1 MINLST
7 GTLRFALEH
16 NRRFA
21 IPDRAAPLE
30 VDIDT
35 HPGAIE
41 RATRDAALDAN
52 DVSADVRSPRLARTL
67 MTLQQACTTTLWEG
81 QAQQDLAAAVESFI
95 HDPGHAEPPAGL
107 GLQPMP
113 AASMQQRAMAVLRAC
128 EARLET
134 FVGIA
139 CRTGLIVA
147 LTVAIRETV
156 AYHVQRA
163 VDAASTDEATAQ
175 WACAGVFLVG
185 PILGLLGLVR
195 EERNGS
201 ANFQSRMGRL
211 CMLGLALGTG
221 IAVLLQGGAR
231 SLLPGTVATT
241 VYAMLRDVTNQFV
254 RINDNVQ
261 AYSLKGTTAAG
272 VSYGMFGGLFE
283 ALSAVMPSAGST
295 GATGA
300 AQGLQY
306 DLFRTLMSTLPTV
319 GSAILD
325 DHHLRVCNVGNNAP
339 GERTLGARIEF
350 FNATVADVVG
360 ALTTGCALRTQAIHA
375 INAAVSIV
383 LYHMAE
389 AEYDG
394 PYQNCIVNGVVG
406 AMMFIIY
413 LPFVFGTLA
422 ASKPVKT

>member
-1 MINLST
+1 MIGVCMNPLLAGVTSHGST
-7 GTLRFALEH
+7 VPVRPMAE
-16 NRRFA
+16 
-21 IPDRAAPLE
+21 APFEPCLD
-30 VDIDT
+30 VIAHT
-35 HPGAIE
+35 
-41 RATRDAALDAN
+41 TRDVVLDVN
-52 DVSADVRSPRLARTL
+52 ELSGEVRSPKLARTL
-67 MTLQQACTTTLWEG
+67 LTLQQACAPTVWEG
-81 QAQQDLAAAVESFI
+81 QAQQDIAVAVEAFI
-95 HDPGHAEPPAGL
+95 HDRNHDQAKLPGDL

-113 AASMQQRAMAVLRAC
+113 ATGVLQRALAVMQAC
-128 EARLET
+128 EAQMGSFAR
-134 FVGIA
+134 IA
-139 CRTGLIVA
+139 CRTGLIVG

-156 AYHVQRA
+156 AYYVQQA
-163 VDAASTDEATAQ
+163 LDAPSSDDATGQ
-175 WACAGVFLVG
+175 WACAGVFLIG
-185 PILGLLGLVR
+185 PVLGLLGLVR

-254 RINDNVQ
+254 RISDNVQ
-261 AYSLKGTTAAG
+261 SYSLKGTTVAG

-283 ALSAVMPSAGST
+283 ALAAVMPSAGST

-306 DLFRTLMSTLPTV
+306 DLFRTLLGTLPTV

-350 FNATVADVVG
+350 FSATVADVVG

-383 LYHMAE
+383 LYRMAE

-422 ASKPVKT
+422 APKPVKA